1 MKDAP
6 NKTPEIKKKI
16 LTHIKGRENSQAL
29 KLFHKHFSQDFPP
42 DPQFV
47 INIFT
52 ELNRLDQIEA
62 GYRFVEEVAPWMP
75 EEGEIQ
81 ELRSTA
87 LKIFFDRLLVT
98 GNKLLTEREDKAN
111 KFHDSLKKTDSLS
124 KEKVKEEN
132 EKILLSI
139 TQRALDSFQQAYEI
153 NSDSMVAITGLF
165 RCYQILNDEENVK
178 RFKTILEE
186 KNPLRYGG
194 EEHEEAEKSSI
205 SAREFDIED
214 ANLNEVKALYEKN
227 LYREVIQKVDFL
239 HLTHRISV
247 PLLLFK
253 AESLAALKRFKEA
266 DKVLFEAEKTNV
278 CLKEVRELK
287 NNLCELK
294 YGLLSNAGEVYLKKA
309 LELGPSL
316 GDSHFRKARICLRKA
331 LEIFPE
337 NIDLLDQQYTVLR
350 YLKQDEE
357 AFKTK
362 AMIYLLNNRFI
373 PSFDREG
380 TNTLCFIA
388 TYAYKGKIREIET
401 FRWFRREY
409 LLPCNAG
416 RIFNCYYVKYGSKF
430 TSFVS
435 RKKIPPGI
443 FRFFLEPVRL
453 ILSFL
458 RGKYH

>member
-1 MKDAP
+1 
-6 NKTPEIKKKI
+6 EIKKKI
-16 LTHIKGRENSQAL
+16 LTHIKGRENPQAL

-47 INIFT
+47 INIYT
-52 ELNRLDQIEA
+52 EFNKLDQIEA
-62 GYRFVEEVAPWMP
+62 GFRFVEEVAPWMP
-75 EEGEIQ
+75 EEGEVQ

-87 LKIFFDRLLVT
+87 LKIFFDRLLVN

-153 NSDSMVAITGLF
+153 NSDSMGAITGLF
-165 RCYQILNDEENVK
+165 RCHKILNDEENVK
-178 RFKTILEE
+178 RFQTILEE
-186 KNPLRYGG
+186 KNPLLYGSK
-194 EEHEEAEKSSI
+194 EHEEAEKSSI
-205 SAREFDIED
+205 SAQEFDIED
-214 ANLNEVKALYEKN
+214 ANLKGVKALYEKN
-227 LYREVIQKVDFL
+227 LYRDVIQKVDFL

-247 PLLLFK
+247 PLLLLK

-266 DKVLFEAEKTNV
+266 DKVLFEAEKTNI

-331 LEIFPE
+331 LEIFPD

-350 YLKQDEE
+350 YLKLDEE

-388 TYAYKGKIREIET
+388 TYAYKGKISEIEV
-401 FRWFRREY
+401 FRWFRREF
-409 LLPCNAG
+409 LLPNNPG

-430 TSFVS
+430 TSFLS
-435 RKKIPPGI
+435 RNNIPPVV

-458 RGKYH
+458 RSKYH